1 MNQGD
6 RDATKAGESYGGG
19 ETWPPPPLGQEL
31 QGPSDPRRKPR
42 FALGLCL
49 ACSLPI
55 LVLTIYDY
63 IGTHQPHM
71 CPIFEWPAIP
81 GVTLEVGVPAW
92 CIGKLIDK
100 ALVYFFP
107 HKFG

>member
-1 MNQGD
+1 M
-6 RDATKAGESYGGG
+6 
-19 ETWPPPPLGQEL
+19 
-31 QGPSDPRRKPR
+31 
-42 FALGLCL
+42 
-49 ACSLPI
+49 
-55 LVLTIYDY
+55 LTIYDY